1 MSAKVIAR
9 VLLTL
14 GFLAASVGYSSWTAQ
29 RTFFDPK
36 ATQGATQALLATPAV
51 KTMLTRE
58 LHTALR
64 PLIAEATTAVPDRT
78 PAKPLGPKAQAA
90 KAKAT
95 RAAQVKL
102 NAAIEAAVNNPKF
115 IGAFEQAITSLHT
128 EILSGDPSPVT
139 LDSTAV
145 TNALNSAF
153 ARIDPKLAPKAKQL
167 HTVRVPIGGADL
179 PHIGNLRHNVTVV
192 GDAAIA
198 IALLLVGGALL
209 LAHDRKMFRRAGRR
223 LAFLALPPV
232 LVFLVIPRALESSHN
247 SAMSVSAAMLRSYGH
262 RVLFSATVLAVIGA
276 STWLI
281 ALALPKRRTAEPEVP
296 APSGDPAFS
305 ALPDTR
311 IPSGEPAGLPE
322 TVFL

>member
-14 GFLAASVGYSSWTAQ
+14 GFLAASLGYSSWTAQ

-58 LHTALR
+58 LHTALQ
-64 PLIAEATTAVPDRT
+64 PLLAQANAAV

-90 KAKAT
+90 KARAAK
-95 RAAQVKL
+95 AAQVKL
-102 NAAIEAAVNNPKF
+102 NAAIDAAVSNPKF
-115 IGAFEQAITSLHT
+115 IGAFEQAITSLHK
-128 EILSGDPSPVT
+128 EILSGDPSQVT

-153 ARIDPKLAPKAKQL
+153 ARIDPKLAPKAKKL
-167 HTVRVPIGGADL
+167 HTVSVPIGGADL
-179 PHIGNLRHNVTVV
+179 PHIGDLRHNVTVV

-209 LAHDRKMFRRAGRR
+209 LAHDRKMFRRTGRR
-223 LAFLALPPV
+223 IAFLALPPV

-262 RVLFSATVLAVIGA
+262 RVLFSAAVFAVVGA

-281 ALALPKRRTAEPEVP
+281 ALAPPKRRSVEPAVPPTSGETAS
-296 APSGDPAFS
+296 PS
-305 ALPDTR
+305 LPDAR
-311 IPSGEPAGLPE
+311 IPSGEPVGLPE